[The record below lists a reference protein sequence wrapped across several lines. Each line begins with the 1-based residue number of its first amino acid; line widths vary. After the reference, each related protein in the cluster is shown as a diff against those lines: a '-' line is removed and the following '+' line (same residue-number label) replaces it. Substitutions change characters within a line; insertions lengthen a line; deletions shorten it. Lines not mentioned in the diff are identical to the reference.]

1 MSGGAE
7 EQGSGG
13 AEVQRCGGACL
24 GRLASISNHQS
35 PDLIHRDKATMKK
48 QANQSTEQQPHPL
61 AIEIGR
67 LFRAHGLTL
76 ALAESCTGGLIGSL
90 ITDVPGSSDYFLGS
104 AVTYAYSAKENIL
117 GVRHETLLAHGAV
130 SAETA
135 GEMAQG
141 ARRIFGAD
149 IAASVTGVAGPGG
162 ALPDKPIG
170 LVYIHLSAVD
180 AEIGERYVWDS
191 DRMGNKRLSAE
202 AVLGLVI
209 RYLGEW

>member
-1 MSGGAE
+1 MAGHTRPITA
-7 EQGSGG
+7 
-13 AEVQRCGGACL
+13 
-24 GRLASISNHQS
+24 
-35 PDLIHRDKATMKK
+35 
-48 QANQSTEQQPHPL
+48 QQPHPL
-61 AIEIGR
+61 AAELGR
-67 LFRAHGLTL
+67 LLHARGLTL

-135 GEMAQG
+135 SEMAQA

-149 IAASVTGVAGPGG
+149 VAVSVTGIAGPGG
-162 ALPDKPIG
+162 GMPGKPVG
-170 LVYIHLSAVD
+170 LAHIHLSAVD

-191 DRMGNKRLSAE
+191 DRMRNKLLSAE
-202 AVLGLVI
+202 AVLRLVV
-209 RYLGEW
+209 RYLEGEQVDK